1 MRAWLDVTAGV
12 AGDMLMG
19 ALVDAG
25 ADLAGIQQ
33 AIRAVAGDG
42 IVLRAEPV
50 TRAGLAATKVH
61 VNINAA
67 GGGAR
72 TWAQLREQ
80 VDGAALAESTRS
92 RALATLDALATAYSR
107 GHDLSPSALELH
119 EVAALDVL
127 ADIVGDC
134 EALRLLGVTEV
145 TASPLAIGSGR
156 IRTSHG
162 DLSVPVPSVAELIDG
177 WRLFDVTGEAAAP
190 VNAAA
195 HALSGGTRYLPVGG
209 VEAEQGVLTEGPAQV
224 VGGVGELATPTGTAL
239 LRTLATQCLDEPP
252 FAVQRTGVGAG
263 GRDRPDRPNVVRV
276 LLQR

>member
-61 VNINAA
+61 VDINAA
-67 GGGAR
+67 GSGAR

-80 VDGAALAESTRS
+80 VDGAALAEPTRS

-145 TASPLAIGSGR
+145 TAPPLAIGSGR

-177 WRLFDVTGEAAAP
+177 WRLAAP
-190 VNAAA
+190 VP
-195 HALSGGTRYLPVGG
+195 SPPGWWRITRPCS
-209 VEAEQGVLTEGPAQV
+209 Q
-224 VGGVGELATPTGTAL
+224 
-239 LRTLATQCLDEPP
+239 
-252 FAVQRTGVGAG
+252 
-263 GRDRPDRPNVVRV
+263 
-276 LLQR
+276 

>member
-61 VNINAA
+61 VGINAA

-190 VNAAA
+190 VVPRGGAATGCIV
-195 HALSGGTRYLPVGG
+195 SGGRPLARRRTCHQRSSSAAVTPI
-209 VEAEQGVLTEGPAQV
+209 TESAV
-224 VGGVGELATPTGTAL
+224 RITCATAL
-239 LRTLATQCLDEPP
+239 ASSTRAAVSGRFSSSSRRKAGSSLPRFHRLWKPP
-252 FAVQRTGVGAG
+252 ARSA
-263 GRDRPDRPNVVRV
+263 R
-276 LLQR
+276 